1 MRISRNFDH
10 DDDREPEPEKG
21 GDLDQL
27 MDILSEE
34 IDEFL
39 AASAAAADTPTSSDN
54 PAERRPPA
62 PVKPIVRLVKTSKPE
77 PAMPVEDD
85 NLAPIHRPT
94 PEVQTETGGR
104 VPRWVRVTLPG
115 SAVVVTLT
123 ATIAAGQPGVVA
135 VPVAAYGA
143 GWTAYL
149 WWNAAY
155 RPPVREVAAAI
166 LSALGR
172 TVGATA
178 TGARS
183 VVARADSARTRHEN
197 TRTNPA

>member
-27 MDILSEE
+27 MDMLSEE

-39 AASAAAADTPTSSDN
+39 AASAAAADTPSSSDT
-54 PAERRPPA
+54 ATERPPT
-62 PVKPIVRLVKTSKPE
+62 PVKPTLRLVKTTKPE
-77 PAMPVEDD
+77 PAVPVEDD
-85 NLAPIHRPT
+85 NLAPIHRPA
-94 PEVQTETGGR
+94 PEFQAEAAGR

-166 LSALGR
+166 VAALAR
-172 TVGATA
+172 TVGATT

>member
-1 MRISRNFDH
+1 MRKSNFDH
-10 DDDREPEPEKG
+10 DDDREPDPERR
-21 GDLDQL
+21 GDLDEI

-34 IDEFL
+34 LEEFL
-39 AASAAAADTPTSSDN
+39 AAAATAGEPASSDTAADQ
-54 PAERRPPA
+54 RPPT
-62 PVKPIVRLVKTSKPE
+62 PVKPFVRLVKTTKPE
-77 PAMPVEDD
+77 PAVPVEDD
-85 NLAPIHRPT
+85 NLAPVHRPAPET
-94 PEVQTETGGR
+94 PAPESGR

-155 RPPVREVAAAI
+155 RPPIREVAAAI
-166 LSALGR
+166 ASALGR
-172 TVGATA
+172 TAGATA
-178 TGARS
+178 HGARS
-183 VVARADSARTRHEN
+183 VVHRADSARTRHEN

>member
-1 MRISRNFDH
+1 MRKSNFDH
-10 DDDREPEPEKG
+10 DDDREPDREN

-27 MDILSEE
+27 MDILSDELE
-34 IDEFL
+34 EFL
-39 AASAAAADTPTSSDN
+39 AAAAAAGDPASSD
-54 PAERRPPA
+54 PRTEERPLT
-62 PVKPIVRLVKTSKPE
+62 PVKPLVRLVKATMPE
-77 PAMPVEDD
+77 PAVPVEDD
-85 NLAPIHRPT
+85 NLAPVHRPA
-94 PEVQTETGGR
+94 PEVVAAPAG

-155 RPPVREVAAAI
+155 RPPIRDVAAAI
-166 LSALGR
+166 VSALAR
-172 TVGATA
+172 TAGATA
-178 TGARS
+178 HSARS
-183 VVARADSARTRHEN
+183 IVHRAESARTRHEN

>member
-39 AASAAAADTPTSSDN
+39 AASAAAADTPSSSDT
-54 PAERRPPA
+54 ATKRPPT
-62 PVKPIVRLVKTSKPE
+62 PVKPIVRLVKTTKPE
-77 PAMPVEDD
+77 SAVPVEDD
-85 NLAPIHRPT
+85 NLAPIHRPG
-94 PEVQTETGGR
+94 PEFQAAAGGR

-155 RPPVREVAAAI
+155 RPPVREVAAAVV
-166 LSALGR
+166 SALAR